1 MAIDDIIQIKDTVS
15 KEGIIPLDKNQD
27 VMNAKNQVDF
37 LRTQKEMGLS
47 ENAVMAKLIQMF
59 VEEPTKFTQEFGKES
74 AESIREFLGFK
85 TQGDMEEEGYVFEDD
100 TSKIIGQNISF
111 RPPEDSAIGTLTTDQ
126 SEKFEDPALLERLGI
141 NRFSRAIAE
150 RLRIQ
155 SLLERLKHPIDKLK
169 DIPFIEKF
177 IQEKLAEDN
186 ALDPSLPVAEQELE
200 ERLRTQSLLERLA
213 IQDNALNPRLPVAEQ
228 GLESDIMMEE
238 LKKQL
243 DFIPDALNPRLP
255 VTENIRI
262 LTEDEA
268 ESMGLSTEEGKT
280 YKMNK
285 DTGNISIKERWLTQ
299 EEVKERGLPYTDG
312 QIYIL
317 DTETQEI
324 TRKEPKGIEKII
336 LDVMDWFKYGRQ
348 DPENRDYK

>member
-1 MAIDDIIQIKDTVS
+1 
-15 KEGIIPLDKNQD
+15 
-27 VMNAKNQVDF
+27 
-37 LRTQKEMGLS
+37 
-47 ENAVMAKLIQMF
+47 
-59 VEEPTKFTQEFGKES
+59 
-74 AESIREFLGFK
+74 
-85 TQGDMEEEGYVFEDD
+85 MEEEGYVFEDD

-186 ALDPSLPVAEQELE
+186 ALDPS
-200 ERLRTQSLLERLA
+200 
-213 IQDNALNPRLPVAEQ
+213 LPVAEQ